1 MLTIIFATVCSFTT
15 LVLLAWLWARS
26 PFHVAASFALFA
38 IVDVFFPAIYWAIFG
53 QVNNPEWLPLL
64 SGDKLISGLA
74 FYSIFFFIFIFFVIG
89 VSLKSPKYS
98 LVNQWLTRS
107 IEIRLLNSLV
117 IILILTLIKMG
128 AEIIG
133 FGGIEPWFLTRVI
146 FAAAENVDGTTV
158 ARESFFA
165 TLPLREVFQALVGL
179 GFYLRQQTKQT
190 RLFTYLFPALA
201 LLLAMATF
209 LRGTVLTCVITLI
222 FAEFLRRKA
231 ERRLSTPARIRGLG
245 PVAMVVLAG
254 FLSIY
259 LYGAVR
265 DSFRGMV
272 GGNLDT
278 EVVLAV
284 PTFITAGHG
293 LLGVSHIVAEYG
305 QSVPFLGGKTYF
317 DMLLLPVPRTIYTAK
332 PAWYGI
338 DDITRGLGW
347 PESTQSAV
355 TMPGEA
361 FANFGLLGLLMA
373 IPMGLLFGQLEKSMR
388 VNKMRHLLLGPTVF
402 FQMAAVTNW
411 MSFTGFMNAVQH
423 LIILLFIT
431 SYIRSGGIPLFSR
444 RGSVPFV
451 LRFRSIQRHP
461 LKRTT

>member
-1 MLTIIFATVCSFTT
+1 MLTIIFATVCSFAT

-38 IVDVFFPAIYWAIFG
+38 IVDVFFPAIYWAVFG

-64 SGDKLISGLA
+64 SGDKVISGLS
-74 FYSIFFFIFIFFVIG
+74 FYSIFFFIFIFCVIG
-89 VSLKSPKYS
+89 ASFKFRKSK
-98 LVNQWLTRS
+98 LVDQWLTHS
-107 IEIRLLNSLV
+107 VENRLLKSLM
-117 IILILTLIKMG
+117 IILILNLINIG

-133 FGGIEPWFLTRVI
+133 YGGIEAWVWSKVI
-146 FAAAENVDGTTV
+146 FAAAENGDGTTV
-158 ARESFFA
+158 AGVNFFS

-179 GFYLRQQTKQT
+179 GFYFRQQTKQT
-190 RLFTYLFPALA
+190 RLFTYVFPALA

-209 LRGTVLTCVITLI
+209 LRGSVLTCVITFV
-222 FAEFLRRKA
+222 FAEFLRRQA
-231 ERRLSTPARIRGLG
+231 ERRLPTPARIRGLG
-245 PVAMVVLAG
+245 PVAMAVLAG
-254 FLSIY
+254 FFSIY

-272 GGNLDT
+272 GGNVDT
-278 EVVLAV
+278 EVVLTV

-305 QSVPFLGGKTYF
+305 QTVPFLGGKTYF

-338 DDITRGLGW
+338 DDITRGMEW

-361 FANFGLLGLLMA
+361 FANFGLFGLLMA
-373 IPMGLLFGQLEKSMR
+373 IPLGLLFGRLQKVIQ
-388 VNKMRHLLLGPTVF
+388 VNRIRHLLLGPTVF
-402 FQMAAVTNW
+402 FQMASVTNW
-411 MSFTGFMNAVQH
+411 MSFTGFMNSVSL
-423 LIILLFIT
+423 LIVLFVVG
-431 SYIRSGGIPLFSR
+431 SYIRNGGIPLYPR
-444 RGSVPFV
+444 RRYVPSVH
-451 LRFRSIQRHP
+451 RFRFDQRRP
-461 LKRTT
+461 LTRTT